1 MNLIQIQD
9 QIKGLPT
16 QAIMAYANG
25 MNPEVPPYLALAEL
39 SRRKQMEQSMQGQQ
53 AQAAGPQST
62 VAQGLQQSMMPPPME
77 QGVAAIPAA
86 SDMYSSRGF
95 AKGGIVAFAGGG
107 LPDDIPGYDG
117 PVPER
122 NWDPDED
129 EKKQGLL
136 ALLANSDLLR
146 KLGAAGADVAAL
158 PINLIRNIYSGKQS
172 MTPYYD
178 ALRDKEEAPAGATPG
193 VARQPQNL
201 GAPSPWAGRTAQ
213 PATPQA
219 KTVPASA
226 PRRAAASGIAA
237 LTPKGPVEAEDPL
250 ETAATKALQDFFN
263 FKPDMPESPE
273 ARRARDPRLNTP
285 VGEEAMKRYAAM
297 DEEQKRIAA
306 DRPLQD
312 LIAMG
317 RAFATAPG
325 GRQAGVA
332 FANMAG
338 EYDTRTKAN
347 QKEDRDYALKMNEL
361 KLAVESARRAEARG
375 DFDAVTK
382 WEEKIAEIKAKLAED
397 KGRVGANVYATKE
410 GAKTRLQVAADARAD
425 RAQRAGADSAARA
438 DSKDNALRTA
448 ALQRAQTIVEQEMKN
463 LVTPAPW
470 LNKMAPEERVQQVA
484 AAYYRAMKKMDG
496 AGGDDTMPAPKV
508 ATDVFNPAT
517 GKIEPKR

>member
-53 AQAAGPQST
+53 AQAAGPQPT

-107 LPDDIPGYDG
+107 SADDIPGYDG
-117 PVPER
+117 PVPPADETPAER
-122 NWDPDED
+122 RARE
-129 EKKQGLL
+129 E
-136 ALLANSDLLR
+136 ALLASGEAPSVSPLKRLLDILSGR
-146 KLGAAGADVAAL
+146 AARGGKSIEEYYGEAPAAGAA
-158 PINLIRNIYSGKQS
+158 
-172 MTPYYD
+172 
-178 ALRDKEEAPAGATPG
+178 PG

-219 KTVPASA
+219 KPVPASA

-237 LTPKGPVEAEDPL
+237 LAPKGPAESGDPL
-250 ETAATKALQDFFN
+250 EMAATKALQEFFS

-273 ARRARDPRLNTP
+273 ARRARDPRLSQP

-297 DEEQKRIAA
+297 DEEQKRVAA

-338 EYDTRTKAN
+338 EYGTRTKAN

-397 KGRVGANVYATKE
+397 KGRVGANVYATQE
-410 GAKTRLQVAADARAD
+410 QAKTRKQVAADALAAR
-425 RAQRAGADSAARA
+425 REAQAARA
-438 DSKDNALRTA
+438 A
-448 ALQRAQTIVEQEMKN
+448 A
-463 LVTPAPW
+463 
-470 LNKMAPEERVQQVA
+470 
-484 AAYYRAMKKMDG
+484 G
-496 AGGDDTMPAPKV
+496 AGTADWKVMKEVEAAVAKDPRARALAKEMELYGQIGDTARVAQAEARLEAIRQEKLAAFGRPGTMPATAQPDFSGFS
-508 ATDVFNPAT
+508 A
-517 GKIEPKR
+517 KIKSQ